1 MGKNKSLR
9 HGIALALLAL
19 LFTAIVIAQSGGT
32 TILWDS
38 LMARGR
44 STASG
49 YTLSDSIGEPF
60 GGVASGG
67 GFTLRD
73 GGPLGTAGSPPLGG
87 QRLYL
92 PTILRGN

>member
-1 MGKNKSLR
+1 MRTKKTVWVGLVVV
-9 HGIALALLAL
+9 IATLLLAAL
-19 LFTAIVIAQSGGT
+19 VIAQSGGT
-32 TILWDS
+32 ALLWDS
-38 LMARGR
+38 LAARGR

-67 GFTLRD
+67 GFTVRD
-73 GGPLGTAGSPPLGG
+73 GGPLGVAGGPPVGG